1 MEKLKEYLFELK
13 EHKQMIRPAAIIFIV
28 IAAAVFFGQN
38 GEKSESAQVSLQL
51 EETPPVT
58 SGEQISGRQPAE
70 AATEDR
76 EDEPEIYI
84 DISGRVKHPGVYSVP
99 AGSRLFEVIEEAG
112 GLLKDAEM
120 DQVNRAEVVTDGQKI
135 IIPAKGEQTS
145 PVTGMTASGLININT
160 ADSITLQEI
169 PGVGPATAEK
179 IIAYRTENGRFAAK
193 EDIKNV
199 SGIGDKTYEKM
210 KDRITV

>member
-1 MEKLKEYLFELK
+1 MEKLKKYLFELK

-58 SGEQISGRQPAE
+58 SGEQIAGRQPAE

-210 KDRITV
+210 KDKITV

>member
-112 GLLKDAEM
+112 GLL
-120 DQVNRAEVVTDGQKI
+120 
-135 IIPAKGEQTS
+135 
-145 PVTGMTASGLININT
+145 
-160 ADSITLQEI
+160 
-169 PGVGPATAEK
+169 
-179 IIAYRTENGRFAAK
+179 
-193 EDIKNV
+193 
-199 SGIGDKTYEKM
+199 
-210 KDRITV
+210 